1 MSTTSDAAV
10 ERATRRWRY
19 GWIFA
24 AVWLFYLGQPL
35 SEILDEPER
44 WKQVLGLVSLAAFVA
59 LFLFGVLRG
68 RQIRIGGSDLTI
80 AQRAVVVGGLLVCVA
95 GMVPAAGDTA
105 LTGVTFAAA
114 MGAMFLPVKQAAVT
128 VLGLFL
134 GTELLLRVVPGWH
147 DQSYGL
153 SVLLAGFAAGA
164 FRTALERNAALLRAQ
179 RELADLAI
187 EEERS
192 RIARDLHDILG
203 HSLTVI
209 TVKAELAQ
217 RLLDVDTARARH
229 ELGDLEQLS
238 RDALA
243 DVRATALGVRG
254 VSLAGEIATARTA
267 LESAGIEACLP
278 TTVDAVASRW
288 REVFAWT
295 IREGVTN
302 VIRHSGADHCRVEM
316 TAEHLVV
323 SDDGVGIDAGEV
335 ERIFSGQGLGGL
347 RQRVER
353 AGARLSTS
361 PGESGR
367 GLQLTVEVPA

>member
-1 MSTTSDAAV
+1 
-10 ERATRRWRY
+10 
-19 GWIFA
+19 
-24 AVWLFYLGQPL
+24 
-35 SEILDEPER
+35 
-44 WKQVLGLVSLAAFVA
+44 
-59 LFLFGVLRG
+59 
-68 RQIRIGGSDLTI
+68 
-80 AQRAVVVGGLLVCVA
+80 
-95 GMVPAAGDTA
+95 
-105 LTGVTFAAA
+105 
-114 MGAMFLPVKQAAVT
+114 MFLPVKQAAFT

-217 RLLDVDTARARH
+217 RLLDVDTERART
-229 ELGDLEQLS
+229 S
-238 RDALA
+238 STISSSCRATRLA

-302 VIRHSGADHCRVEM
+302 VIRHSRADHCRVEM

-323 SDDGVGIDAGEV
+323 
-335 ERIFSGQGLGGL
+335 
-347 RQRVER
+347 
-353 AGARLSTS
+353 T
-361 PGESGR
+361 
-367 GLQLTVEVPA
+367 